1 MSQEAAA
8 GGEPA
13 GEVYDW
19 YVRALELLEAGS
31 PEAAAAL
38 LGHAHVREPDSAS
51 VLEAL
56 ARASFDAGR
65 YDAAAGQFARL
76 TELSPDNDYA
86 QFGLGLSRMRLGDHE
101 GAVEHLAIAAVMCP
115 QRKEYDQALRE
126 ARATLRY
133 REQGQ

>member
-1 MSQEAAA
+1 M
-8 GGEPA
+8 PT
-13 GEVYDW
+13 
-19 YVRALELLEAGS
+19 
-31 PEAAAAL
+31 
-38 LGHAHVREPDSAS
+38 SAS
-51 VLEAL
+51 PTRPACWK
-56 ARASFDAGR
+56 RDAGR

-101 GAVEHLAIAAVMCP
+101 GAVEHLAIAAVMRP